1 MRIEFVNLALLAIGA
16 LIGAAALYG
25 QSVTLT
31 VPQYDLAGDG
41 YAFLVREAE
50 QHDFFLFGELHGDNE
65 IPVLLERLW
74 PDLWA
79 RGYRHAAA
87 EISPWAAQQLEFG
100 FESGAKD
107 IVSLWTKRQAE
118 VVHAPAGGRTRVI
131 WGCDMEEVQ
140 PHLPIRD
147 LAALNPRDENL
158 RRMVEM
164 VAQGY
169 NRRMAPELLALL
181 AGSRAVK
188 DASPNGISL
197 RENLLATLEIEKDRL
212 EDSTRF
218 SARNRREEL
227 MKRQFLTH
235 YRAGAPGRVFL
246 RFGQSHL
253 IRGYDD
259 ERGVSTLGNFVAEFG
274 IAEKATVFNVEAF
287 GAGGSYR
294 LNGKESSADQRA
306 DEPAFAWLAA
316 QAKYDATV
324 FDMRPLRPGLNA
336 IEAGKRG
343 AVENS
348 LTYWAGAYD
357 ALICYKHVTPISA
370 GR

>member
-1 MRIEFVNLALLAIGA
+1 VRIEFVNLARLATGV
-16 LIGAAALYG
+16 LVGAAVLYG
-25 QSVTLT
+25 QGVSPAA
-31 VPQYDLAGDG
+31 PQYDLARDG

-87 EISPWAAQQLEFG
+87 EMSPWAAKQLEFG
-100 FESGAKD
+100 FESGVQE
-107 IVSLWTKRQAE
+107 IVSLWTKKQAE
-118 VVHAPAGGRTRVI
+118 VIHAPASGRTGVI
-131 WGCDMEEVQ
+131 WGCDMEEIQ
-140 PHLPIRD
+140 PHLLIRD
-147 LAALNPRDENL
+147 LAALNPRDESL

-169 NRRMAPELLALL
+169 NRRMAPQLRALL
-181 AGSRAVK
+181 TASRAVK

-212 EDSTRF
+212 EDKTRF

-227 MKRQFLTH
+227 MKRQFLAH
-235 YRAGAPGRVFL
+235 YRAGVPGKVFL

-253 IRGYDD
+253 IRGYDN
-259 ERGVSTLGNFVAEFG
+259 ERGVSTLGNFVAEFA

-287 GAGGSYR
+287 GAGGTYR
-294 LNGKESSADQRA
+294 LNGKESSADQRD

-324 FDMRPLRPGLNA
+324 FDMRPLRPALNA
-336 IEAGKRG
+336 IESGKRS

-357 ALICYKHVTPISA
+357 ALICYKHVTPIGA
-370 GR
+370 GH